1 MTRLLTASVLTLLL
15 TTPFSVAPSW
25 AAPPGPSSDSLQ
37 ACARAVSTAHTP
49 GPRDAALSRGV
60 NMTTLFDP
68 APAAQDAAD
77 IRTLKSVGIRHVR
90 IPFDPAWVL
99 SWPSGGA
106 PDEKLRRLDGFV
118 CTALRSGLAVI
129 LDNHG
134 GELHPTDASTEAVLP
149 RLGAAWDRMAAR
161 YAVFPPDLMVFEAL
175 NEPAFTDGKRWEPW
189 QREILAHIR
198 AAAPDHTVLLTASPD
213 DTPWA
218 LSALTPVPDANVA
231 YVFHFYSPGLFTTQG
246 ANWVDPSL
254 ESVRGLKYPA
264 EPGNVR
270 TVAARAGE
278 AHRKDLASYGK
289 EYADTRVLQ
298 AEIDV
303 AARWAQSHHVRL
315 MVTEFGVF
323 NDAVPPDSRAAWLRD
338 VRTALEQRSI
348 GWTVW
353 EYRGGFGIASD
364 LQAPCGPKA
373 SARAALGLCPSER
386 HTP

>member
-1 MTRLLTASVLTLLL
+1 MAQLLTASAVALLL
-15 TTPFSVAPSW
+15 TALFSAYPSL
-25 AAPPGPSSDSLQ
+25 AAPPGPSSDSVQ
-37 ACARAVSTAHTP
+37 TCARAVNAAHTP
-49 GPRDAALSRGV
+49 GPRDAVLSRGV

-68 APAAQDAAD
+68 APAAQDTAD
-77 IRTLKSVGIRHVR
+77 IRTLKAAGIRHIR
-90 IPFDPAWVL
+90 IPFDPTWVL
-99 SWPSGGA
+99 AWPAGGV
-106 PDEKLRRLDGFV
+106 PDEKLRRLDSFV
-118 CTALRSGLAVI
+118 CMALRNGLAVI

-134 GELHPTDASTEAVLP
+134 GDLHPTDMSTEATLS

-161 YAVFPPDLMVFEAL
+161 YAVFTPDLMVFEAL

-198 AAAPDHTVLLTASPD
+198 AAAPNHTVLLTASPD

-218 LSALTPVPDANVA
+218 LSALTPVADANIV

-254 ESVRGLKYPA
+254 ESVRGLRYPA

-270 TVAARAGE
+270 AVAARAGE
-278 AHRKDLASYGK
+278 ARRTDLASYGRD
-289 EYADTRVLQ
+289 YADTRVLQ

-303 AARWAQSHHVRL
+303 AADWAQSHHVRL

-323 NDAVPPDSRAAWLRD
+323 NDAVPPASRAAWLRD

-364 LQAPCGPKA
+364 LQIPCGPRA
-373 SARAALGLCPSER
+373 SVRAALGLCPSER
-386 HTP
+386 HAP